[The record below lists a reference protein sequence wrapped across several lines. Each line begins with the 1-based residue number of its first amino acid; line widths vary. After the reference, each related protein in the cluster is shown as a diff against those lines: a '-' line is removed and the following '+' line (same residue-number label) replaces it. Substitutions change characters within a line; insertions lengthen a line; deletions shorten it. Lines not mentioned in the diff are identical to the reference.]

1 MTRIALAVLGLV
13 LVSGCVTTSSGG
25 NEPASREVQL
35 QAQLDLARGYLEQRS
50 WNRAREP
57 LQRAVQIAPRSAEAY
72 ALMGVMYQGQQ
83 EPALAEEAYRR
94 ALRYDPRHPLA
105 LNNYASFLY
114 AEGRFEDALE
124 PLRTLVRDPAY
135 RDRARAYESLGL
147 TELKVGN
154 TDRAKA
160 AFERA
165 LSFNV
170 VLPRSSLE
178 LAKMAFD
185 QGDYQLAGEHYE
197 IFRRTA
203 RQTPGSLCLGIRL
216 ARRAGNDDQAAS
228 YELALRNLYPNS
240 AEASRCTRPEG

>member
-1 MTRIALAVLGLV
+1 MTRILWVLVGLV
-13 LVSGCVTTSSGG
+13 LLAGCVTTSSGG
-25 NEPASREVQL
+25 PAPAAREVQL
-35 QAQLDLARGYLEQRS
+35 KAHLDLARGYLEQRN
-50 WNRAREP
+50 WNRARDP
-57 LQRAVQIAPRSAEAY
+57 IRRALEIDPRSAEAY

-83 EPALAEEAYRR
+83 EWELAEQAYRR
-94 ALRYDPRHPLA
+94 ALRNDPRHALA

-154 TDRAKA
+154 AGRAKA

-178 LAKMAFD
+178 LAQIAFD
-185 QGDYQLAGEHYE
+185 EGNFQLAGEHYE
-197 IFRRTA
+197 MFRRTA

-216 ARRAGNDDQAAS
+216 ARRAGDEDQAAS
-228 YELALRNLYPNS
+228 YEIALRNLYPNAPEIRS
-240 AEASRCTRPEG
+240 CTRSEG